1 MRSILMAGAAG
12 ALLALTGCGPGTPG
26 GTANPAT
33 TAGTLMQ
40 APPLRVAS
48 LNRDDLAAQLGATS
62 DGQQLLAMAGAPACG
77 VDFHYFQYRTTG
89 GAAEPT
95 SASGALMLPTGGAG
109 CSGPRPVL
117 LYTHGTAVTR
127 GYNIAAI
134 NDPSNEGWAES
145 AIMAAFFAAHG
156 YIVVASNYAGYDSSP
171 LPYHPYTNAE
181 QQSHEM
187 VDALAAAR
195 AALAAGLPAGV
206 SDNGQLFITGYSEG
220 GHVAM
225 ATHRAMEAAGMHV
238 TAAAPMSGPYAM
250 LAFGDAVFAHGD
262 VGFGG
267 SIYYPLVINSY
278 QHAYGNLYATPAD
291 VYDATYANGIA
302 ALLPGQYSAS
312 TLFSTGKLPM
322 LAIFDSATPRT
333 GDAALDA
340 ALAAP
345 DATLNPIA
353 ALGFGQPALFRN
365 SFRTAYA
372 RDALATPDGA
382 LQPGGDLMPPS
393 AEPASPMRRALK
405 KNDLR
410 GWQPR
415 APQMLCGGMNDPD
428 VNYPVNTLT
437 MQGLWAP
444 QVASGQVRVVDVDPT
459 SHGERASAGQ
469 VASVVG
475 GIVAQVVMAAPEAS
489 SAQQSAAVR
498 TAVASYFSA
507 TPAGSAQGAMALGL
521 ASVAAQA
528 VDYFRAQGVTR
539 ADELATHVGE
549 AIMAN
554 YHYPLVQTA
563 CEVAAQA
570 YFAGFV
576 KEAKQ

>member
-1 MRSILMAGAAG
+1 MRLTLRAGSAC
-12 ALLALTGCGPGTPG
+12 ALLALAACGAGTPG
-26 GTANPAT
+26 GTANPST

-48 LNRDDLAAQLGATS
+48 LNRDDLAAQLGASS
-62 DGQQLLAMAGAPACG
+62 DGRQLLAMAGAPACG

-89 GAAEPT
+89 GAGEPT
-95 SASGALMLPTGGAG
+95 SASGALMLPTGGGA

-117 LYTHGTAVTR
+117 LYTHGTAVTH

-134 NDPSNEGWAES
+134 TDPANEGWAES
-145 AIMAAFFAAHG
+145 AIMAAFFAARG

-171 LPYHPYTNAE
+171 LPYHPYTNAR

-187 VDALAAAR
+187 IDALAAAR

-206 SDNGQLFITGYSEG
+206 TDNGQLFITGYSEG

-250 LAFGDAVFAHGD
+250 LAFGDAVFAHGQ

-267 SIYYPLVINSY
+267 SVYYPLVINSY
-278 QHAYGNLYATPAD
+278 QHAYGDLYATPAE
-291 VYDATYANGIA
+291 VYDPNYASAATS
-302 ALLPGQYSAS
+302 LLPGPYDAN

-340 ALAAP
+340 ALAVP
-345 DATLNPIA
+345 DATVNPIA

-365 SFRTAYA
+365 SFRAAYA
-372 RDALATPDGA
+372 RDALAVPDGA

-415 APQMLCGGMNDPD
+415 APVMLCGGMNDPD

-437 MQGLWAP
+437 MKGLWAA
-444 QVASGQVRVVDVDPT
+444 QVTSDQVRVLDVDPT
-459 SHGERASAGQ
+459 SNGELTSAGQ
-469 VASVVG
+469 VATIVG
-475 GIVAQVVMAAPEAS
+475 GIVAQVVAAAPDAAG
-489 SAQQSAAVR
+489 AQQSAAVR
-498 TAVASYFSA
+498 AAVAAYFPA
-507 TPAGSAQGAMALGL
+507 TAPGPQRAMALGL

-528 VDYFRAQGVTR
+528 VDYFRARGVTG
-539 ADELATHVGE
+539 AEALASQVGQ

-554 YHYPLVQTA
+554 YHYPLVQSA
-563 CEVAAQA
+563 CEVAAQS
-570 YFAGFV
+570 YFARFV
-576 KEAKQ
+576 NGATP